1 MTNDK
6 TMTIEEYI
14 SFMRMLELFE
24 APDGT
29 QPPTFAEVIE
39 DLNIGNRAK
48 LTKMVNLAEEL
59 GLITSEHLPTGK
71 RKKRTTRSV
80 EDWRERIYLFLCEET
95 KDDLAEEVFSAA
107 AAALKAGIR

>member
-24 APDGT
+24 APDGI
-29 QPPTFAEVIE
+29 PPTLAEILN
-39 DLNIGNRAK
+39 DLNIGNAGK
-48 LTKMVNLAEEL
+48 LVDMVNLAEDV
-59 GLITSEHLPTGK
+59 GLITSERLPSGR

-80 EDWRERIYLFLCEET
+80 EDWRERLYLFLCEET
-95 KDDLAEEVFSAA
+95 KDDLAAELASVKED
-107 AAALKAGIR
+107 